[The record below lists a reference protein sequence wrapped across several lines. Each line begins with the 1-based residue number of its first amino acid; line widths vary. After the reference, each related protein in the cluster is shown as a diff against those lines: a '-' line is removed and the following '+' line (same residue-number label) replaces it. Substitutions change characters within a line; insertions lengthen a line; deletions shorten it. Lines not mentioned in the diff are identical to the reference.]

1 MKPCSL
7 KCLRS
12 IFSIQQHP
20 ISSQPCTT
28 HQHIS
33 RHMLYDYW
41 ESWWWWSH
49 IPGVPLLLWLKI
61 SAFSVLPDCP
71 LGLSGF
77 LWPNCL
83 LPQVI
88 SLFPLLET
96 PARLLNHRS
105 WAFYSP
111 FSSVPHL
118 SSTSSYN
125 FSRCNFSATPSEK
138 KKNQDQK
145 KLSFPTFQLLFV
157 SQVTPL
163 PPVVFPVAHP
173 FSQPFFETEYR
184 KKKNVK
190 NRIFPL
196 EAKGGGVSADTAA
209 IKIFFFW
216 WCCLEKKIHSI
227 FPCCILYDTGN
238 QIFHSAYPYV

>member
-1 MKPCSL
+1 VQFFCN
-7 KCLRS
+7 
-12 IFSIQQHP
+12 
-20 ISSQPCTT
+20 
-28 HQHIS
+28 
-33 RHMLYDYW
+33 
-41 ESWWWWSH
+41 
-49 IPGVPLLLWLKI
+49 
-61 SAFSVLPDCP
+61 AF
-71 LGLSGF
+71 
-77 LWPNCL
+77 
-83 LPQVI
+83 
-88 SLFPLLET
+88 
-96 PARLLNHRS
+96 RK
-105 WAFYSP
+105 
-111 FSSVPHL
+111 
-118 SSTSSYN
+118 
-125 FSRCNFSATPSEK
+125 K